1 MIGTSRSSSGDYIGA
16 MTASPHRDL
25 LAAGAGPEPTRLPE
39 DPAATELRG
48 RDRQQLIEVVC
59 HHPASSLGWALLAE
73 DSLRLQTRE
82 GDVAG
87 YAYART
93 GYHRGL
99 DALRRAG
106 WRGSGPIPWEHE
118 PNQGF
123 LRALHALAV
132 ASERIGDAA
141 EQERCTQFLR
151 DSSETAYLTL
161 TGQSPGSTPVGRD
174 TPDELR

>member
-1 MIGTSRSSSGDYIGA
+1 LET
-16 MTASPHRDL
+16 TQ
-25 LAAGAGPEPTRLPE
+25 AA
-39 DPAATELRG
+39 DPTELVR
-48 RDRQQLIEVVC
+48 EY
-59 HHPASSLGWALLAE
+59 PASSLMWAMLAE
-73 DSLRLQTRE
+73 DALQTSSRE
-82 GDVAG
+82 ADVTA

-118 PNQGF
+118 PNRGF

-132 ASERIGDAA
+132 AAERIGDTE

-151 DSSETAYLTL
+151 NSSEVAYAAL
-161 TGQSPGSTPVGRD
+161 TGGSSAAEADGGP
-174 TPDELR
+174 